1 MAEVQGCLRLLCLL
15 GVLGGLTTCAV
26 AAPPGAAPAA
36 PAAPNESIVTAHV
49 TDAAVVDSTTLG
61 IEPPQLLGVLTL
73 DVLSTATSGDLPPAV
88 RAAGETVRAYARDPG
103 LVRLKGTTITAA
115 LTLRGDEHGGR
126 LWLVRLVSP
135 GTPR

>member
-1 MAEVQGCLRLLCLL
+1 MAEVRGCLRLLCLL
-15 GVLGGLTTCAV
+15 GVLGGPTTCAL

-36 PAAPNESIVTAHV
+36 PAAPNESIVMAHV

-61 IEPPQLLGVLTL
+61 IEPPQLLCVLTL
-73 DVLSTATSGDLPPAV
+73 DVLSTAASGDLPPAI
-88 RAAGETVRAYARDPG
+88 RTAGETVRAYAKDPG
-103 LVRLKGTTITAA
+103 LVRLKGTTITAV

-126 LWLVRLVSP
+126 LWLVRLVFP